1 MPNENPA
8 SHKNGP
14 IYGWYVLAAAIIS
27 AVVTLLVYIP
37 ALANGFVS
45 FDDWDYITQNPF
57 IRRLGSA
64 FFQSV
69 FTQPHNYNWHPLT
82 MLSYGIDYALWGLDP
97 FWYHLE
103 NVLFHSANTLLAGLL
118 GARLVKSYLDRRG
131 KKADPIN
138 LLFAALVTALLFGLH
153 PIHVESVAWISE
165 RKDVLFTFFFL
176 LSLLSYLSYAR
187 AREAKVIYYLAS
199 LFFFGLS
206 IMSKPMAV
214 TLPLILIIIDYCP
227 LERRVA
233 PIRSLIEKTPF
244 LALSALSGL
253 LTIWA
258 QSAGGAITSL
268 ETYPFSIRL
277 LVALRGYAFYLY
289 KLIVPTGL
297 VPLYPYPENASLFG
311 FEYLGPIA
319 LIIIITAV
327 CIATFRRYRFLSAA
341 WAFYLITLL
350 PVIGIVQVGSQSAAD
365 RYMYISS
372 VAPFL
377 MLGILA
383 GYIAS
388 RPPFKKRAYIVGGV
402 TVILATVLSVMT
414 VRQIRVWKDPVTMWS
429 HVIKVYPD
437 SHLARYNLGGVYKT
451 YGEFD
456 KAIIYF
462 TEALAIKPGFSEA
475 LNNRGAAY
483 IMTGDNQR
491 AVADITKAIDAEPRN
506 AEAHYN
512 RAIALENLG
521 LQDDAIA
528 SYKEAA
534 ALGLIQAREKL
545 SEMGIR

>member
-1 MPNENPA
+1 MTDEKPA
-8 SHKNGP
+8 SQKNEP
-14 IYGWYVLAAAIIS
+14 IYGSYVLAAAIIS
-27 AVVTLLVYIP
+27 ALVTLLVYIP
-37 ALANGFVS
+37 AFGNGFVS
-45 FDDWDYITQNPF
+45 LDDWDYVTQNPF
-57 IRRLGSA
+57 IRHLDAA
-64 FFQSV
+64 FFRSV
-69 FTQPHNYNWHPLT
+69 FTEAHIANWHPLT
-82 MLSYGIDYALWGLDP
+82 MISYGVDYSLWGLDP

-118 GARLVKSYLDRRG
+118 GARLVKIYLDNRG
-131 KKADPIN
+131 RKADPRN
-138 LLFAALVTALLFGLH
+138 LFFTALVTALLFGLH

-176 LSLLSYLSYAR
+176 LSMLAYISYTKAK
-187 AREAKVIYYLAS
+187 EAKAFYYIAS
-199 LFFFGLS
+199 LFFFTLS

-214 TLPLILIIIDYCP
+214 TLPLILIIIDLCP
-227 LERRVA
+227 LERR
-233 PIRSLIEKTPF
+233 IGLKRSLIEKFPF
-244 LALSALSGL
+244 FALSALSGV

-258 QSAGGAITSL
+258 QSAGDAVTSL
-268 ETYPFSIRL
+268 EAIPLPTRL

-297 VPLYPYPENASLFG
+297 VPLYPYPENVSASAP
-311 FEYLGPIA
+311 EYLGSIA
-319 LIIIITAV
+319 LISIITAV

-350 PVIGIVQVGSQSAAD
+350 PVIGLVQVGSQPAAD

-377 MLGILA
+377 LFGILA
-383 GYIAS
+383 GYLAS
-388 RPPFKKRAYIVGGV
+388 RPPFKKQAYIIGGL
-402 TVILATVLSVMT
+402 TVILTAVLSVMT
-414 VRQIRVWKDPVTMWS
+414 VRQISVWKDPVTMWS

-451 YGEFD
+451 YGDFD
-456 KAIIYF
+456 TAIIYF

-491 AVADITKAIDAEPRN
+491 AVADITKAIEAEPRN

-512 RAIALENLG
+512 RAIALENMG
-521 LQDDAIA
+521 LQDSAIA
-528 SYKEAA
+528 SYKRSAE
-534 ALGLIQAREKL
+534 LGLIQANEKL
-545 SEMGIR
+545 REMGIR